1 MTLRTKTAVLVGGT
15 LAALIV
21 ALSVTFHAVFL
32 DRFEKLQEQDALE
45 SAMRA
50 IGALSDETARF
61 GALTEDY
68 AVWDE
73 TFEFMRTRS
82 PRFLETGLPTT
93 QQATARVNLVGL
105 IDTGGAL
112 VLGVA
117 LDGEDAIMSLPA
129 GAEKVLAARALSPH
143 DGTGVQGILRLGER
157 VLLVASHPIL
167 RSDESGPSRGTLV
180 MARFLDARQLAD
192 LARYAHAALTVHRV
206 DDPAAPED
214 VRRARSLLSRDR
226 PTLAAPQ
233 GSSATT
239 SFAMVED
246 VFGEPALIF
255 RVDSPRRIL
264 REGRAGLAYLIGALL
279 VVGVGFGAAALYL
292 IQTLVLARL
301 GRLSTEVG
309 RIASDADFSA
319 RVSIPG
325 DDELSRL
332 AADVN
337 GMLAALQASRHR
349 LEESESKLRQ
359 SQKMEAVGRLAG
371 GIAHDFNNLL
381 GVIIGYAELLQPRVV
396 GDSQQK
402 RVEQI
407 LKAAERAASLTRQ
420 LLTFSRKQVL
430 QPRMLD
436 LNTVIREMEP
446 MLQRLI
452 GEHIELTT
460 RLDGALGRVRADAS
474 QIEQVLMNLAV
485 NARDAM
491 PHHGALTIE
500 TATLAPEEAGE
511 GGLRAEPYAV
521 LTVTDSGVGMD
532 VETLTHIFEPFF
544 TTKGPGK
551 GTGLGLATVY
561 GIVEQSGGS
570 IRVQSEPG
578 RGAAFRICLP
588 TVAADDAPAA
598 AAPDNAPP
606 PAAERGETILLVE
619 DQDMLR
625 GLARDTLLSCGY
637 DVLEAIGSEEALELS
652 EVYSGPIHLLVTD
665 VVMPKLS
672 GPELAAK
679 LLPLRPAMQVLFVS
693 GYPDDSLGHDG
704 TLGEDVNFLQKP
716 YAAARL
722 SSRVRQVLDKK
733 PAQA

>member
-15 LAALIV
+15 LTALIA

-50 IGALSDETARF
+50 ISALSDETARL
-61 GALTEDY
+61 GSLTEDY

-73 TFEFMRTRS
+73 TFEFMHNRS

-112 VLGVA
+112 VLGAA
-117 LDGEDAIMSLPA
+117 LDGENAIAPLPA
-129 GAEKVLAARALSPH
+129 GAEKVLAAPALRPH
-143 DGTGVQGILRLGER
+143 EGRGVQGILRLGEL

-180 MARFLDARQLAD
+180 MARFLDAHQLAD
-192 LARYAHAALTVHRV
+192 LARYAHAALTAHRV
-206 DDPAAPED
+206 DDSAAPED

-255 RVDSPRRIL
+255 RVESPRRIL

-279 VVGVGFGAAALYL
+279 IVGVGFGATALYL

-309 RIASDADFSA
+309 RIAADADFSA

-337 GMLAALQASRHR
+337 GMLAALEASRHR
-349 LEESESKLRQ
+349 LEESESRLRQ

-396 GDSQQK
+396 DDSQQK
-402 RVEQI
+402 RVDQI

-430 QPRMLD
+430 QPRRLD
-436 LNTVIREMEP
+436 LNVVIREMEP

-491 PHHGALTIE
+491 PHHGTLTIE
-500 TATLAPEEAGE
+500 TSTLAPEGARE

-532 VETLTHIFEPFF
+532 AETLTHIFEPFF
-544 TTKGPGK
+544 TTKGPGQ

-578 RGAAFRICLP
+578 CGASFRICLP

-598 AAPDNAPP
+598 GAPDNAPP
-606 PAAERGETILLVE
+606 QAAEPGETILLVE

-625 GLARDTLLSCGY
+625 CLARDTLVSCGY
-637 DVLEAIGSEEALELS
+637 DVLEAVGSEEALELS
-652 EVYSGPIHLLVTD
+652 EVHSGPIHLLVTD

-679 LLPLRPAMQVLFVS
+679 LLPLRPAMQVLYIS
-693 GYPDDSLGHDG
+693 GYPDDSLGYRG

-716 YAAARL
+716 YAAALL